1 MRSDG
6 SDMPDTSAATIAVQR
21 VHLLSN
27 GRFTTMLTDA
37 GSGWS
42 RWCGRAL
49 TRWREDP
56 TCDAWGSYL
65 VLRDAD
71 SGAVWSPTRQP
82 MSSPAGEVAIDSPH
96 GVFSSRRIAHEL
108 ETSMTVVVAAD
119 RDAELRHLSMT
130 NRSSQ
135 PRVIEV
141 TSYSEPV
148 LGSLAADASHPAFSK
163 LFVRTE
169 WVAEGGVLLATRRR
183 KSADE
188 KETWIAQVA
197 RVEGQPTDTCEYESD
212 RRGFL
217 GRGRRLENAL
227 ALRDGDVR
235 GGSAGDVL
243 DAVISLRRR
252 VRIAAGATV
261 RIAFWNCAA
270 ETRVKAL
277 ALARASPGPE
287 HCGHVTEKARVCE
300 IARRTKFQVDHACA
314 ERWCGLLAA
323 LLVSNPAWRT
333 SPEALA
339 RAAGGAPVLWAA
351 GISGDRPIALLLI
364 DGEETPQHVDEVLR
378 AQPYWQSMGIGVDVV
393 LLASGSVAKGSA
405 GDQSLVDLVAE
416 QMRKL
421 EAGGGLPK
429 AEAFYLR
436 ADEIDRGLHEGLL
449 GAARAIVPAN
459 GVAARPE
466 AARALAQNGWDAP
479 LNNGPEPAA
488 LPPNPDPRPVDH
500 AGFVAAA
507 HSLQFDNGYGGFS
520 GDGEEY
526 LIRADGDRCTPSP
539 WSNVVANPDFGF
551 IATAEGGGHTFSC
564 NSQQNPLTPWP
575 NDPVTDEACEVVYL
589 RDNDSGALWSATPL
603 PLSGAASNRVTRHGR
618 GWTSWSHDFD
628 GLRIELLQLVPPGY
642 AVKISRLR
650 IDNGSGR
657 SRTIAVTSYLQW
669 ALAPNGTAS
678 GPYVA
683 TSQDP
688 QTGAVFAVNRWREAF
703 GERVAFAD
711 IGVDMAAFT
720 CDRGEFLGTHGAV
733 DRPAALN
740 AGGSLSGWCGA
751 GRDPCAA
758 LQSVLEI
765 EPGATGE
772 LRFLIGDAE
781 STDAASDLVQ
791 RARGLDLDAVIG
803 EIRQR
808 WTDVTATL
816 QVETPDSATNLLLNH
831 WLLYQVLSCRM
842 WARTAYYQASGA
854 YGFRDQLQDVMALCI
869 ACPGIAR
876 EHLLRAASR
885 QFIEGDVQHWWLPP
899 GGKGLRSR
907 MTDDRLWLPYSVLHY
922 LEVTGEVEILEARV
936 PFLEGPALEDGEKDA
951 FFTPTV
957 SATRGSVYEHCARAV
972 DASLALGPH
981 RLPLIGTG
989 DWNDGMNAVGE
1000 QGSGESIWL
1009 GWLLLDVIARM
1020 TPIARTRADTGR
1032 ADAWDEVAVTVKA
1045 AMEGAGWDGQWYRR
1059 GYYDDRTPL
1068 GSASQ
1073 KACRIDSI
1081 AQSWAVMSGAG
1092 DPDRAR
1098 SAMHATDRELV
1109 DRRHRLARLFTPP
1122 FAENGPHDP
1131 GYIKA
1136 YPPGVRENAGQ
1147 YTHGCIWS
1155 IFAWAAL
1162 DEADKAWELFDF
1174 FNPIGHSISPKAA
1187 EHFGVEPY
1195 VSCADVYS
1203 IGALAGRGGWT
1214 WYTGS
1219 AAWLYRA
1226 GIEALLGFGL
1236 RGDHLLVD
1244 PCIPADWPG
1253 FTMIYRHRGSEYH
1266 IQLDNPAGATRG
1278 IRDAML
1284 DGVPV
1289 GLSGKAARIPL
1300 SDDGQQHHVHLTMG
1314 SGAPGG

>member
-1 MRSDG
+1 M
-6 SDMPDTSAATIAVQR
+6 SAPNAPTIAVQR

-27 GRFTTMLTDA
+27 GRFTTLLTDA

-71 SGAVWSPTRQP
+71 NGAVWSPTRQP
-82 MSSPAGEVAIDSPH
+82 MSTSAGEVTTDAAY
-96 GVFSSRRIAHEL
+96 GVFSSRRVAHAL
-108 ETSMTVVVAAD
+108 ETCLTVVVAAD
-119 RDAELRHLSMT
+119 RDAELRHLSIT
-130 NRSSQ
+130 NRS
-135 PRVIEV
+135 PRARVIEV

-169 WVAEGGVLLATRRR
+169 WVADGGVLLATRRR
-183 KSADE
+183 RSAEE
-188 KETWIAQVA
+188 KACWLAQLA
-197 RVEGQPTDTCEYESD
+197 LVEGQPTDTCEYESD
-212 RRGFL
+212 RRRFL
-217 GRGRRLENAL
+217 GRGRRLGNAH
-227 ALRDGDVR
+227 ALWNGDVL
-235 GGSAGDVL
+235 GETAGDVL

-270 ETRVKAL
+270 DTREKAL
-277 ALARASPGPE
+277 ALARGAPPAE
-287 HCGHVTEKARVCE
+287 HCGHVIDEARACE
-300 IARRTKFQVDHACA
+300 IARRAKFRVDHACA
-314 ERWCGLLAA
+314 ERCCELLAA
-323 LLVSNPAWRT
+323 LLVSNPAWRAA
-333 SPEALA
+333 EDALA
-339 RAAGGAPVLWAA
+339 RATGGAPVLWAA
-351 GISGDRPIALLLI
+351 GISGDRPIALLAI
-364 DGEETPQHVDEVLR
+364 EEREVPERVHELLR
-378 AQPYWQSMGIGVDVV
+378 AQHYWQSMGIGADVV
-393 LLASGSVAKGSA
+393 VLASGRVVKGSA
-405 GDQSLVDLVAE
+405 ADQSLAGLVAE
-416 QMRKL
+416 QTRKL
-421 EAGGGLPK
+421 ETRAALAK

-436 ADEIDRGLHEGLL
+436 ADELDPGLREGLM
-449 GAARAIVPAN
+449 GVARVMVPAGGGAGRLDAT
-459 GVAARPE
+459 GVVAE
-466 AARALAQNGWDAP
+466 EDAP
-479 LNNGPEPAA
+479 LVHGPEPVT
-488 LPPNPDPRPVDH
+488 PPPDPEPRLFDH
-500 AGFVAAA
+500 AGFRTAAL
-507 HSLQFDNGYGGFS
+507 SLQFDNGYGGFS
-520 GDGEEY
+520 LDGEDY
-526 LIRADGDRCTPSP
+526 IIRTDGNRCTPSP
-539 WSNVVANPDFGF
+539 WSNVVANPAFGF

-564 NSQQNPLTPWP
+564 NSQQNPLTSWA
-575 NDPVTDEACEVVYL
+575 NDPVTDELSEVLYL

-603 PLSGAASNRVTRHGR
+603 PIPGAATNRITRHGR
-618 GWTSWSHDFD
+618 GWTKWSHDFD
-628 GLRIELLQLVPPGY
+628 GLEIELLQLVPLED

-650 IDNGSGR
+650 VRNHSERRRAIS
-657 SRTIAVTSYLQW
+657 VTAYLQW
-669 ALAPNGTAS
+669 ALGPNGTVP
-678 GPYVA
+678 GPHVA

-688 QTGAVFAVNRWREAF
+688 RTGAVFAVNRWREDF

-711 IGVDMAAFT
+711 IGAEMAAFT
-720 CDRGEFLGTHGAV
+720 CDRGEFLGRYGSI
-733 DRPAALN
+733 DRPAALQEPR
-740 AGGSLSGWCGA
+740 SLSGWRGS

-765 EPGATGE
+765 EPGATAE

-781 STDAASDLVQ
+781 STDAASDLV
-791 RARGLDLDAVIG
+791 RHARGMDLDTVMGAIHD
-803 EIRQR
+803 R
-808 WTDVTATL
+808 WHSVTATL
-816 QVETPDSATNLLLNH
+816 QVETPDPATNLLLNH

-869 ACPGIAR
+869 STPNVAR

-899 GGKGLRSR
+899 SGKGLRSR

-922 LEVTGEVEILEARV
+922 LTVTADVEILEASV
-936 PFLEGPALEDGEKDA
+936 PFLEGPALEEGHKDA

-957 SATRGSVYEHCARAV
+957 SATHGSLYEHCARAV
-972 DASLALGPH
+972 DASLTLGPH
-981 RLPLIGTG
+981 RLPLMGTG

-1000 QGSGESIWL
+1000 QGTGESVWM
-1009 GWLLLDVIARM
+1009 GWLLLDVITRLV
-1020 TPIARTRADTGR
+1020 PIARSRADTVR

-1045 AMEGAGWDGQWYRR
+1045 AMEGGGWDGHWYRR
-1059 GYYDDRTPL
+1059 GYYDDGTPL

-1073 KACRIDSI
+1073 QACRIDSI

-1109 DRRHRLARLFTPP
+1109 DRGHRLARLFTPP

-1136 YPPGVRENAGQ
+1136 YPPGVRENGGQ

-1162 DEADKAWELFDF
+1162 DEAAKAWELFDF
-1174 FNPIGHSISPKAA
+1174 FNPIGHSISSTAA

-1195 VSCADVYS
+1195 GSCADVYS
-1203 IGALAGRGGWT
+1203 VGALAGRGGWT

-1236 RGDHLLVD
+1236 RGDQLLVD
-1244 PCIPADWPG
+1244 PCIPRAWPG
-1253 FTMIYRHRGSEYH
+1253 FRMIYRHRSSEYR
-1266 IQLDNPAGATRG
+1266 IQVDNTAGVSRG
-1278 IRDAML
+1278 IRDATL
-1284 DGVPV
+1284 DGEPL
-1289 GLSGKAARIPL
+1289 GLSGQAARIPL
-1300 SDDGQQHHVHLTMG
+1300 RDDGQQHRVHLTMG
-1314 SGAPGG
+1314 RDAAVG